1 MRISTL
7 STPVVR
13 SALAAIFLVAPGCGV
28 LAPAAVT
35 PAREIPRY
43 DATTFFDTTSL
54 RGVDFASD
62 GGAILFASDA
72 SGVFN
77 AYTMPPSGGEA
88 TALTSSTTDAI
99 SAASFFPRDRRI
111 VFMKDQGGN
120 ELDHV
125 YVRELDG
132 REIDVTP
139 GERLKAMFLGF
150 ASDDESFFVSTN
162 ERDPRYFDVYR
173 CAIADHSRTML
184 FQNDGGYELKDVS
197 RDGRYVALGLQ
208 HDNAD
213 SDLLLFDSTKPDAP
227 PRVLVETADKVVF
240 GGATFTADARELY
253 FTCDQESEYQRL
265 FALDL
270 ESGRHRLVHEA
281 DWDVT
286 GVQFTRDGRF
296 RIVSVNVDARTELAI
311 HDLVAD
317 RRVGLPDLG
326 GLDVL
331 DLDISDDGKRIACL
345 AGSDTSPANLFV
357 IDLESQVV
365 TRLTNTLSPAI
376 DESVLARCEV
386 VRIPGLDGLPIPSL
400 LYRPLDASAKKRAPA
415 LLWMHG
421 GPGGQSRVGYNPT
434 LQHLVNHGV
443 AVLAVNN
450 RGSSGYGKTFFH
462 LDDRKHGEADLDD
475 CVAAKNWLAAQD
487 WCDGDRVGIMGGS
500 YGGYLVLAALT
511 YRPEVFALGIDVY
524 GVANWTRTLQSIPPW
539 WASMRAMLFSEMGD
553 PTTDAE
559 RHARQ
564 SPVFHA
570 DKIRRP
576 LLVMQGA
583 NDPRVLQVESDEI
596 VAAVRKNGVPVE
608 YVVFPDEGHGF
619 QKKSNRITASETY
632 LAFCRKWLFAPTAA
646 APVTP
651 NP

>member
-1 MRISTL
+1 MRSKISVPHA
-7 STPVVR
+7 S
-13 SALAAIFLVAPGCGV
+13 SFLLLLGILGTAPGCAL
-28 LAPAAVT
+28 LAPASIRLD
-35 PAREIPRY
+35 REVPRY
-43 DATTFFDTTSL
+43 DAKTFFDTISL
-54 RGVDFASD
+54 RGVDIAPD
-62 GGAILFASDA
+62 GDAILFASDA

-77 AYTMPPSGGEA
+77 AYTIPPQGGSPVPL
-88 TALTSSTTDAI
+88 TASTTDAI
-99 SAASFFPRDRRI
+99 SGASFFPKDRRI

-132 REIDVTP
+132 REVDVTP
-139 GERLKAMFLGF
+139 GEGLKAMFLGF
-150 ASDDESFFVSTN
+150 AADDEGFFVATN

-184 FQNDGGYELKDVS
+184 FKNDGGYELKDVS
-197 RDGRYVALGLQ
+197 RDGRYIALGLQ

-213 SDLLLFDSTKPDAP
+213 SDLLLFDATLPDSA
-227 PRVLVETADKVVF
+227 PRVLAETPEKVAFVS
-240 GGATFTADARELY
+240 ATFTPDAKELY
-253 FTCDQESEYQRL
+253 FTCDEGSEYQRL

-270 ESGRHRLVHEA
+270 ATEARRLVHEA
-281 DWDVT
+281 PWDVT
-286 GVQFTRDGRF
+286 GVQFTRDGRY
-296 RIVSVNVDARTELAI
+296 RILSVNVDARTEISI
-311 HDLVAD
+311 HDLTTD
-317 RRVGLPDLG
+317 RPVELPDLG

-331 DLDISDDGKRIACL
+331 DLDVSDDGGKIACL

-357 IDLESQVV
+357 IDLESRAV

-376 DESVLARCEV
+376 DETVLARCEV

-400 LYRPLDASAKKRAPA
+400 LYRPLDASPRKRAPA

-434 LQHLVNHGV
+434 LQHLVNHGI

-511 YRPEVFALGIDVY
+511 YRPEVFALGIDIY

-539 WASMRAMLFSEMGD
+539 WASMRARLFSEMGD

-559 RHARQ
+559 RHARM

-570 DKIRRP
+570 GEIRRP

-583 NDPRVLQVESDEI
+583 NDPRVLKVESDEI
-596 VAAVRKNGVPVE
+596 VAAVKKNGVPVE

-632 LAFCRKWLFAPTAA
+632 LAFCRKWLFA
-646 APVTP
+646 APAQGARP
-651 NP
+651 